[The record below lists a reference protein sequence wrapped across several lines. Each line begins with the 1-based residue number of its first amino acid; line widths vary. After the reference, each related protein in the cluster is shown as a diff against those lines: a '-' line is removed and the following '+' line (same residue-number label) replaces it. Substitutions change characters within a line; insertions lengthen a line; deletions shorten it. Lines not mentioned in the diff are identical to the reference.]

1 MSFDYRDSGSFTSAA
16 TLAFQDVLLPHG
28 QPDLFVLRNRQD
40 WGDDGNVLS
49 IESRRY
55 RGMAEEAFLGV
66 DQTGGDGTLQSAVGT
81 TNGFR
86 FIDTF
91 SPPTFAALATTAISN
106 VEPSV
111 ATMGD
116 TGSIQV
122 GSVVRLDTTTAMLQ
136 ISGYDFE
143 VRAVSVNASITLQL
157 DAQNEAAAAT
167 AGNVRLIVPNQ
178 FYPRRRFIVPYEEN
192 AGITV
197 GATPVVSCSV
207 SHDFTVG
214 EKVRFK
220 VPAAYGMPEIN
231 NLTATV
237 TSVGSVVEGT
247 YTAATTGSVTSFE
260 IDIDTSGFT
269 AFALPTSALYAA
281 GLTPAEVIPAG
292 SGPVPNANPPGVSVD
307 AAFDNRNRFFMR
319 CGTNVIVVTSRIFDW
334 EAYYSNLHT
343 AV

>member
-16 TLAFQDVLLPHG
+16 AAAFQDVLLPHG
-28 QPDLFVLRNRQD
+28 EPDKFVLRNRTA
-40 WGDDGNVLS
+40 WGDDAAETSV
-49 IESRRY
+49 ESQRL
-55 RGMAEEAFLGV
+55 RGMAEEAFQSL
-66 DQTGGDGTLQSAVGT
+66 DQAVTTGILSTEAGT

-91 SPPTFAALATTAISN
+91 NAPTFAALATTAISN

-116 TGSIQV
+116 TGFIQA

-136 ISGYDFE
+136 VSGYDFE
-143 VRAVSVNASITLQL
+143 VRSVSVDTNITLQF
-157 DAQNEAAAAT
+157 DGQGQAAAAT

-197 GATPVVSCSV
+197 GTTPVVSCSV

-220 VPAAYGMPEIN
+220 IPAAYGMPEIN

-247 YTAATTGSVTSFE
+247 YTAATTGAVTSFE

-292 SGPVPNANPPGVSVD
+292 SGPVPNANPPGVSVN

-319 CGTNVIVVTSRIFDW
+319 CGTNVVTSVSAVYDW
-334 EAYYSNLHT
+334 EALYSNLHT
-343 AV
+343 AE